1 MQRPLERVDLPKIQ
15 ERFDAY
21 WNREMAGRPL
31 ISITCP
37 REGAK
42 PPDFPIPDTVERRWT
57 DMEYQCRRAV
67 WQAENTAYL
76 GEAFPTF
83 LPNLG
88 PDSFTAYLG
97 GNLRFLDERT
107 SWVEPFL
114 SELAGFTPTL
124 DRTGRWWRHMMELMD
139 ALCEVAEGNVL
150 IGIPDLHGGGDALAA
165 ARHPDNLAR
174 DLYDEPDEI
183 RRIMPILTGIYKNV
197 FDEYAVRIG
206 RVQEG
211 TTTWIP
217 ALSRGRYTALQD
229 DFSGLVSPAMFADFF
244 LPDVRELAG
253 YLDNSL
259 YHLDGPS
266 ALGNLLHVLEVDE
279 LDGIQWVP
287 GAGRERMMQ
296 WLGVCRRVLEAGKCL
311 QIAVAADEVEYIL
324 SELHHEGLFITTWTA
339 SEAAGRALLERIE
352 GSG

>member
-1 MQRPLERVDLPKIQ
+1 MQRPLERVDLPKIR

-21 WNREMAGRPL
+21 WNRQMAGRPL

-37 REGAK
+37 RQGAK
-42 PPDFPIPDTVERRWT
+42 RPDFTAPETAEKRWT
-57 DMEYQCRRAV
+57 DIEYQCKRAV
-67 WQAENTAYL
+67 WQAENTTFL

-83 LPNLG
+83 FPNIG
-88 PDSFTAYLG
+88 PDSFTAYVG
-97 GNLRFLDERT
+97 GNLRFLDDHT

-114 SELAGFTPTL
+114 SSLSGFTPSL
-124 DRTGRWWRHMMELMD
+124 DRRGKWWRYMMELID
-139 ALCEVAEGNVL
+139 ALCEVAEGNFL
-150 IGIPDLHGGGDALAA
+150 ISIPDLHGGGDCLAA
-165 ARHPDNLAR
+165 ARHPDKLAI
-174 DLYDEPDEI
+174 DLYDVPDEV
-183 RRIMPILTGIYKNV
+183 RRLMPILTRIYKDI
-197 FDEYAVRIG
+197 FDEYANRIA

-217 ALSRGRYTALQD
+217 ALSRGRYTALQN
-229 DFSGLVSPAMFADFF
+229 DFSGLVSPAMFVEFF
-244 LPDVRELAG
+244 LPDIRELAAC
-253 YLDNSL
+253 LDNSL

-266 ALGNLLHVLEVDE
+266 ALGNLPHLLEVDE

-287 GAGRERMMQ
+287 GAGHDRMTQ

-311 QIAVAADEVEYIL
+311 QITVPADEVEYIL

-339 SEAAGRALLERIE
+339 SEAEGRALLERIE